1 MELEINIYN
10 IIATIKLKNPEEKDL
25 FLSMADELSKECNEL
40 SIKLGY
46 NIDRTIL
53 LFYLLLDIKLKRFG
67 SVIINP
73 TNILFEILLSIS
85 KYLVEK
91 DKTNQSVEE
100 KMENINRIRKILIN
114 LILIEKKN
122 LINNSESEDKVE
134 SIEDLILS
142 FTNNIKNNIELLKN
156 DLLLL

>member
-25 FLSMADELSKECNEL
+25 FLSMADELGKECNEL

>member
-10 IIATIKLKNPEEKDL
+10 IVATIKLKNPEEKDL
-25 FLSMADELSKECNEL
+25 FLSMADELGKECNEL

-53 LFYLLLDIKLKRFG
+53 LFYLLINLRLKKLG
-67 SVIINP
+67 PILVNP
-73 TNILFEILLSIS
+73 ADVLLNILASIS
-85 KYLVEK
+85 KYIVEK
-91 DKTNQSVEE
+91 DKANQSVEE

-134 SIEDLILS
+134 SIEDLLLS
-142 FTNNIKNNIELLKN
+142 FTNNIKNNRELLKN

>member
-10 IIATIKLKNPEEKDL
+10 IIAIIKLKNPEEKDL